1 MDEMGKERTMKRT
14 SVCGKEKEHS
24 VTALRAKERVLGEV
38 EIESMSAVYRMLSDP
53 TRLRIL
59 LGLMQGEMCVYHLID
74 VCGGTQSGVSHQ
86 LRVLRDNK
94 IVKAKRLGQT
104 VEYSIADVH
113 IREMIELGIKHLS
126 CDEV

>member
-1 MDEMGKERTMKRT
+1 MKRT

-24 VTALRAKERVLGEV
+24 VTATRAKEQVLGEA

-53 TRLRIL
+53 TRLKLL

-104 VEYSIADVH
+104 VEYSIVDEH
-113 IREMIELGIKHLS
+113 IREMIALGIKHLS
-126 CDEV
+126 CEEV

>member
-1 MDEMGKERTMKRT
+1 MKRT
-14 SVCGKEKEHS
+14 SICGNEKEHS
-24 VTALRAKERVLGEV
+24 VTAQRAKERVLGEE
-38 EIESMSAVYRMLSDP
+38 EIERMSTVYRMLADS
-53 TRLRIL
+53 TRLKIL
-59 LGLMQGEMCVYHLID
+59 LGLMEGEMCVYHLTD
-74 VCGGTQSGVSHQ
+74 VCGGTQSGISHQ

-104 VEYSIADVH
+104 VEYSIADGH

>member
-1 MDEMGKERTMKRT
+1 MKRT
-14 SVCGKEKEHS
+14 SLCGKEKEHDI
-24 VTALRAKERVLGEV
+24 TAARAKEQVLSER
-38 EIESMSAVYRMLSDP
+38 EIEKMGGVYRMLADP
-53 TRLRIL
+53 TRLKIL
-59 LGLMQGEMCVYHLID
+59 LGLMQGEMCVYHLTE

-94 IVKAKRLGQT
+94 VVKAKRLGQT
-104 VEYSIADVH
+104 VEYSIADGH